1 MAGGGKFS
9 YYVMHYCN
17 LSVLLTAINKIIQSA
32 GCIAVSSA
40 TSGGQPD
47 DLGHAGMV
55 ELSFRTHLC

>member
-9 YYVMHYCN
+9 YYVMHHDCN

-32 GCIAVSSA
+32 GCIAISSA

-47 DLGHAGMV
+47 DLLEHAGMV
-55 ELSFRTHLC
+55 ELLF